1 MLAGCTTCSRRTAS
15 APVTQ
20 AWSSTAL
27 PCRLSPAVVSARCA
41 LLDHCMQELL
51 QGPPA
56 LAHSPLVTAFLDPA
70 RATFLA
76 KGDKAAAGSHAAQP
90 TPSSADSSRQDRAGQ
105 PSCSQQPGWAR
116 SAFSWTQSG
125 SAAAESPAAAAE
137 PAAPRSPRRAP
148 GGAGGLPA
156 IREGVEPGSAGLR
169 CGGLDVCQLLC
180 CVVPAALL

>member
-1 MLAGCTTCSRRTAS
+1 MLAGCTPYNRTAS
-15 APVTQ
+15 APATQ
-20 AWSSTAL
+20 ACCSTAL

-56 LAHSPLVTAFLDPA
+56 LAHSPLVAAFLDPA
-70 RATFLA
+70 CATFHA
-76 KGDKAAAGSHAAQP
+76 KGDRAAAGSHAAQL
-90 TPSSADSSRQDRAGQ
+90 TPPPDSFGQGRAGQ
-105 PSCSQQPGWAR
+105 PSCSQQLGWAS

-125 SAAAESPAAAAE
+125 SAATESPAAAAE

-169 CGGLDVCQLLC
+169 WGG
-180 CVVPAALL
+180 A